1 MRALLFKSLAS
12 LNYNTYKENQH
23 ESTMGDIAFDI
34 PKKGKAGVVVD
45 EGPHFHV
52 EIEDVD
58 VPEPG
63 KSSLAT
69 ESLRPEEILIRLN
82 ATGICYSDIHLMAGE
97 IGVKMTSFGCRSA
110 GHEGAG
116 VVVKLGANVKSWKV
130 GDRAGVKP
138 IRGACGECEQCFEGR
153 DNYCRSAST
162 CGLTHPGTYQQYIT
176 APARYTTRIPDG
188 VSDYIA
194 GPLMCG
200 GLTAYGSLKNSGLK
214 TGNWVVIAGGG
225 GGVGIQAV
233 QLAKA
238 MGFRPVVVDSGEDKR
253 KLGLSRGAEAFVDF
267 ATSTDV
273 TAEVKAICDGIG
285 AHGVVVTAHQSYANA
300 VSYVGERIGAV
311 VMCIGLGKLSS
322 PVGDCK

>member
-1 MRALLFKSLAS
+1 MAGFLGSRSLLQCLYFYILHLAFASMRALLFQSLTL
-12 LNYNTYKENQH
+12 LNYNTSKENQH
-23 ESTMGDIAFDI
+23 KSTMGDMAFDI

-45 EGPHFHV
+45 EGPSFHV

-63 KSSLAT
+63 KSSPAT
-69 ESLRPEEILIRLN
+69 ESLSTRMGEVLCTSTDRSRFTGPEEILIRLN

-162 CGLTHPGTYQQYIT
+162 CGLTHPGMLCPQM
-176 APARYTTRIPDG
+176 RDG
-188 VSDYIA
+188 EW
-194 GPLMCG
+194 
-200 GLTAYGSLKNSGLK
+200 N
-214 TGNWVVIAGGG
+214 
-225 GGVGIQAV
+225 
-233 QLAKA
+233 
-238 MGFRPVVVDSGEDKR
+238 GF
-253 KLGLSRGAEAFVDF
+253 
-267 ATSTDV
+267 
-273 TAEVKAICDGIG
+273 
-285 AHGVVVTAHQSYANA
+285 
-300 VSYVGERIGAV
+300 ER
-311 VMCIGLGKLSS
+311 
-322 PVGDCK
+322 